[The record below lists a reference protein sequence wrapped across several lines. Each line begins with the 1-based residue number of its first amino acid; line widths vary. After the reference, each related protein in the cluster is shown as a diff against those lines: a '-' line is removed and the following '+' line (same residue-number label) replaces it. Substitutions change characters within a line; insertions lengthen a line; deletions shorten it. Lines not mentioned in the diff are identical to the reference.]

1 MVLSMGSGTSLM
13 TSRMLMKDSSSGRT
27 RKRPS
32 TIRELKALFLRRR
45 SYFLSLIDIS
55 TNLAQQV
62 CTLKTEW
69 TQSTGGDYDKT
80 IRLFLGRTVKPWAQF
95 SMHRP
100 VLLMVC
106 DSNDIQL
113 IIMARSHIIIT
124 IFVALVLSKADW
136 WQTTGF

>member
-1 MVLSMGSGTSLM
+1 MHSMVLSMGSGTSLM

-62 CTLKTEW
+62 
-69 TQSTGGDYDKT
+69 
-80 IRLFLGRTVKPWAQF
+80 RT
-95 SMHRP
+95 
-100 VLLMVC
+100 
-106 DSNDIQL
+106 
-113 IIMARSHIIIT
+113 
-124 IFVALVLSKADW
+124 
-136 WQTTGF
+136 